1 MNKDSLDTIAEA
13 QNTTPELRDLY
24 EKMKAD
30 AKAHKRALVS
40 ALALRRP
47 PPRAA
52 YNMALASYRAYW
64 AEVARVHGG
73 EPNLS
78 AE

>member
-1 MNKDSLDTIAEA
+1 MHKDILDETLEA

-24 EKMKAD
+24 EKMKTD

-47 PPRAA
+47 PPRDA

-64 AEVARVHGG
+64 SEVARVHGKG
-73 EPNLS
+73 E
-78 AE
+78 A